1 MLKNENGIIVHT
13 KYYLSTKEIKEYNVM
28 NDGKNISNQPV
39 KNSVKTNDNIRKIAT
54 GQGDDYTTSW
64 TIIISKN
71 IKR

>member
-1 MLKNENGIIVHT
+1 MI
-13 KYYLSTKEIKEYNVM
+13 
-28 NDGKNISNQPV
+28 DGKNIFNQSV
-39 KNSVKTNDNIRKIAT
+39 KNSMKTNDNIWKIAT